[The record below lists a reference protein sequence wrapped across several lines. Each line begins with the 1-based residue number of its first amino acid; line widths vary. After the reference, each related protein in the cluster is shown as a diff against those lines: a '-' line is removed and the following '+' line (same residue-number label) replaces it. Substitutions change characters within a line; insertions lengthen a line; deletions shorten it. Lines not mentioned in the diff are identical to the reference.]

1 MSSARLRRT
10 RETTQ
15 LGAGMAAAIPRPAA
29 PGSSMDPG
37 LAGRADRPVP
47 GLENGFVAG
56 YRVRFDE
63 AGADGR
69 VRTSALLRYAQDIAW
84 RHSEDL
90 GFDRT
95 WYTERGRWW
104 VVRAVELEVLE
115 PIPMGHTLRL
125 ATAVLG
131 HRRIWARRRGEF
143 RLAGGTLVAV
153 ATTDWVI
160 VDGRGRIVR
169 IPGDFGE
176 AFPNPELEGEIIRV
190 NAPPVPP
197 AARRSALDV
206 RPQDLDPMGHVN
218 NAVYLDW
225 IEEVVAGAGD
235 PAAATLVPR
244 HVSIE
249 YAASAEP
256 GDRVEGSAWAAD
268 DGWWVRLTRPSDGAA
283 IVRARLAV
291 GREGRRDT
299 LQGLAPS
306 IAPSAG
312 SRPAR

>member
-1 MSSARLRRT
+1 M
-10 RETTQ
+10 
-15 LGAGMAAAIPRPAA
+15 
-29 PGSSMDPG
+29 
-37 LAGRADRPVP
+37 P
-47 GLENGFVAG
+47 GLENGFAAG

-143 RLAGGTLVAV
+143 RLADGSVAAV

-176 AFPNPELEGEIIRV
+176 AFPNPELDGEIIRV
-190 NAPPVPP
+190 SPPPAPP
-197 AARRSALDV
+197 AASSLVLDV

-244 HVSIE
+244 SVAIE

-256 GDRVEGSAWAAD
+256 GDRVEGLAWLAG
-268 DGWWVRLTRPSDGAA
+268 DGWWVRLTRLSDGADL
-283 IVRARLAV
+283 VRARLAA
-291 GREGRRDT
+291 GRAGRPNPA
-299 LQGLAPS
+299 QGLAPS
-306 IAPSAG
+306 IAASAG
-312 SRPAR
+312 SRPARKSARDS

>member
-1 MSSARLRRT
+1 MSSAHPRRRRAT
-10 RETTQ
+10 AV
-15 LGAGMAAAIPRPAA
+15 LGAGMAAAIHGPAA
-29 PGSSMDPG
+29 SGVAMDPG

-47 GLENGFVAG
+47 GLENGFAAG

-115 PIPMGHTLRL
+115 PVPMGHTLRL

-143 RLAGGTLVAV
+143 RLAGGTLAAI

-169 IPGDFGE
+169 IPGDFG
-176 AFPNPELEGEIIRV
+176 
-190 NAPPVPP
+190 
-197 AARRSALDV
+197 RRSPTRSSTARSSGSAL
-206 RPQDLDPMGHVN
+206 
-218 NAVYLDW
+218 
-225 IEEVVAGAGD
+225 
-235 PAAATLVPR
+235 PR
-244 HVSIE
+244 HHRPR
-249 YAASAEP
+249 AASCWT
-256 GDRVEGSAWAAD
+256 S
-268 DGWWVRLTRPSDGAA
+268 
-283 IVRARLAV
+283 
-291 GREGRRDT
+291 GRRT
-299 LQGLAPS
+299 WT
-306 IAPSAG
+306 
-312 SRPAR
+312 RWVT